1 MSYLKYF
8 IITGTSRG
16 LGESIVKQVMDK
28 NNTLFCISRKQNNE
42 LKELAFE
49 KGINLYYFSCDLQRE
64 DEIEKVMERIF
75 SSIDFS
81 NAEGIYLVNNAGIID
96 PIQPIGKASPKELAE
111 NIHVNLIAPML
122 LSTYFIRHT
131 ASFATKKVIVNISS
145 GAANRARHGWT
156 AYSSSKAGLD
166 MFTKSVALEQETAEN
181 PVTMISFSPG
191 VMDTDMQEIIRK
203 TKKED
208 FTEVEQF
215 IEFNEKGMLRSP
227 DFVAGIILDLIFNQP
242 LNNGHVYDIKSF
254 V

>member
-16 LGESIVKQVMDK
+16 LGESIVKQILDK
-28 NNTLFCISRKQNNE
+28 DHTLFCISRKQNNE

-49 KGINLYYFSCDLQRE
+49 KGINLYYFSCDLQKSE
-64 DEIEKVMERIF
+64 EIEKVMERIF

-96 PIQPIGKASPKELAE
+96 PIKPIGKASPKELAE
-111 NIHVNLIAPML
+111 NIHVNLLAPML
-122 LSTYFIRHT
+122 LSSYFIRHT
-131 ASFATKKVIVNISS
+131 GTFATKKVIVNVSS
-145 GAANRARHGWT
+145 GAAKRARHGWT
-156 AYSSSKAGLD
+156 AYSSSKAGID
-166 MFTKSVALEQETAEN
+166 MFTKSVGFEQETVEN

-191 VMDTDMQEIIRK
+191 VMDTEMQEIIRK
-203 TKKED
+203 TNKED

-215 IEFNEKGMLRSP
+215 IEYNEKGILRSP
-227 DFVAGIILDLIFNQP
+227 EFVAGVILDLIFNKE
-242 LNNGHVYDIKSF
+242 LINGHIYDIKSF

>member
-1 MSYLKYF
+1 MKYF

-16 LGESIVKQVMDK
+16 LGESIVNQIMDK
-28 NNTLFCISRKQNNE
+28 NHTLFCISRKQNNE
-42 LKELAFE
+42 LKELASE
-49 KGINLYYFSCDLQRE
+49 KGVNLYYFSCDLQRTE
-64 DEIEKVMERIF
+64 EIEKIMERIF

-81 NAEGIYLVNNAGIID
+81 NAEGIYLVNNAGMID
-96 PIQPIGKASPKELAE
+96 PIKPVGKASPKELTE
-111 NIHVNLIAPML
+111 NIHVNLLAPML

-156 AYSSSKAGLD
+156 AYSTSKAGID
-166 MFTKSVALEQETAEN
+166 MFTKSVGLEQESAEH
-181 PVTMISFSPG
+181 PVTILSFSPG
-191 VMDTDMQEIIRK
+191 VMDTEMQSVIRK
-203 TKKED
+203 TKQED

-227 DFVAGIILDLIFNQP
+227 EFVAGVILDLIFNQE
-242 LNNGHVYDIKSF
+242 LINGHVYDIKSF

>member
-16 LGESIVKQVMDK
+16 LGESIVKQIMDK
-28 NNTLFCISRKQNNE
+28 NHTLFCISRKQNNE
-42 LKELAFE
+42 LKEMAFE
-49 KGINLYYFSCDLQRE
+49 KGINLYYFSCDLHKTE
-64 DEIEKVMERIF
+64 EIEKVMERIF

-81 NAEGIYLVNNAGIID
+81 NAEGIYLVNNAGTID
-96 PIQPIGKASPKELAE
+96 PIKPIGKASPRELTE
-111 NIHVNLIAPML
+111 SIHVNLLAPML
-122 LSTYFIRHT
+122 LSSYFIRHT

-156 AYSSSKAGLD
+156 AYSSSKAGID
-166 MFTKSVALEQETAEN
+166 MFTKSVAFEQQSVEN
-181 PVTMISFSPG
+181 PVSVISFSPG
-191 VMDTDMQEIIRK
+191 VMDTEMQEVIRK

-208 FTEVEQF
+208 FSDVEQF

-227 DFVAGIILDLIFNQP
+227 DFVAGVILDLIFNQE
-242 LNNGHVYDIKSF
+242 LINGHVYDVKSF

>member
-16 LGESIVKQVMDK
+16 LGESIVKQIMDK
-28 NNTLFCISRKQNNE
+28 NHTLFCISRKQNNE
-42 LKELAFE
+42 LKEIAFE
-49 KGINLYYFSCDLQRE
+49 KGINLYYFSCDLQKTE
-64 DEIEKVMERIF
+64 EIEKVMERIF

-81 NAEGIYLVNNAGIID
+81 NAEGIYLVNNAGVID
-96 PIQPIGKASPKELAE
+96 PIKPIGKASPRELAE
-111 NIHVNLIAPML
+111 NIHVNLLAPML
-122 LSTYFIRHT
+122 LSTYFTRHT

-145 GAANRARHGWT
+145 GAANRARQGWA
-156 AYSSSKAGLD
+156 AYSSSKAGID
-166 MFTKSVALEQETAEN
+166 MFTKSVGFEQETAEH

-191 VMDTDMQEIIRK
+191 VMDTEMQEVIRK

-227 DFVAGIILDLIFNQP
+227 DFVAGVVLDLIFNKE
-242 LNNGHVYDIKSF
+242 LINGHVYDIKSF
-254 V
+254 I